1 MVLSSTITR
10 LCSTSS
16 QIIFTFFD
24 IYILIISAILLIKKI
39 FIENKIVVLFPNFY
53 KMKNYDLSA
62 SCNTIEKNSSFTGN
76 FTSESDFRI
85 DGSFEGNIETKGKVV
100 IGKNGKIDGTIVCSS
115 ADIEGNFS
123 GTIHVQDLLSI
134 RSTGEVH
141 GDVVMSKL
149 IVESGAVF
157 NAKSSM
163 QNDATNIA
171 PLKKITNF
179 NDAREKTA

>member
-1 MVLSSTITR
+1 MTDYQRNITIKKV
-10 LCSTSS
+10 
-16 QIIFTFFD
+16 
-24 IYILIISAILLIKKI
+24 LIK
-39 FIENKIVVLFPNFY
+39 NKIVVLFPNFK

-62 SCNTIEKNSSFTGN
+62 SCNTIEKNTSFTGN

-115 ADIEGNFS
+115 ADIEGKFS
-123 GTIHVQDLLSI
+123 GTIHVEDLLSI
-134 RSTGEVH
+134 RSSGEVQ
-141 GDVVMSKL
+141 GVVVMSKL

-163 QNDATNIA
+163 QTDTANIA